1 MIEAGKSHKLTVPED
16 DFPRCGFA
24 MTVIPDMG
32 TPKMQMTIRSCVIG
46 ASPRPEI
53 RGTGRRAATRKI
65 FGENNTECLL
75 SCEEFVQY
83 LFQIGR
89 HLGIQTFRHSFSET
103 RHFGE

>member
-1 MIEAGKSHKLTVPED
+1 
-16 DFPRCGFA
+16 

-53 RGTGRRAATRKI
+53 GGTGRRGATRKI
-65 FGENNTECLL
+65 FDENYTECLF
-75 SCEEFVQY
+75 SCEEIVQY

-89 HLGIQTFRHSFSET
+89 HLGIQTFRHSFAET
-103 RHFGE
+103 RQLGE